1 MSWGEI
7 LPLAVSLII
16 FLGSLA
22 LIFAERLDRTIVS
35 MAGAAA
41 MVTAGLG
48 LGFYDEHEAAL
59 AVDLDT
65 LGLLFGMMLL
75 VTLLQPTGFFEYFGA
90 VAARASRGKPVRLLV
105 LLGSLTTV
113 LSMLLD
119 NVTTVVLI
127 APLTVLVREIMGIS
141 PFPSW

>member
-1 MSWGEI
+1 MSWAAVA
-7 LPLAVSLII
+7 PLVVSLVI
-16 FLGSLA
+16 FLATLA
-22 LIFAERLDRTIVS
+22 FIFAERVDRTIAS

-41 MVTAGLG
+41 MVSAGLG
-48 LGFYDEHEAAL
+48 LGFFDEHQAVQ
-59 AVDLDT
+59 AVDFET

-75 VTLLQPTGFFEYFGA
+75 VTLLQPTGFFEFVGA
-90 VAARASRGKPVRLLV
+90 MAARASRGRPIRLLV

-127 APLTVLVREIMGIS
+127 APLTVLVCEIMGIS
-141 PFPSW
+141 PFLSW